1 MNKTTKKLIMIL
13 MAVII
18 LGSTV
23 IVPTQ
28 TVQAKV
34 AKTKGYYITVVTKSR
49 KNIYMNYPVL
59 KKVSFKKNK
68 FVSYGGFLYRK
79 SLNGKERTMKNQKR
93 TFTLSKNSKYFLGNE
108 AYDMTS
114 SKKSISKKAFIKK
127 VKKTLKNNKVN
138 PDLVIK
144 VKGKQIV
151 YMYLQVD

>member
-49 KNIYMNYPVL
+49 KNIYMNYPV
-59 KKVSFKKNK
+59 
-68 FVSYGGFLYRK
+68 
-79 SLNGKERTMKNQKR
+79 
-93 TFTLSKNSKYFLGNE
+93 
-108 AYDMTS
+108 
-114 SKKSISKKAFIKK
+114 
-127 VKKTLKNNKVN
+127 
-138 PDLVIK
+138 
-144 VKGKQIV
+144 
-151 YMYLQVD
+151 

>member
-1 MNKTTKKLIMIL
+1 MIL
-13 MAVII
+13 MAVTI
-18 LGSTV
+18 LSLTV

-28 TVQAKV
+28 AVQAKV
-34 AKTKGYYITVVTKSR
+34 VKTKGYYITVVTKSR
-49 KNIYMNYPVL
+49 KNIYMDYPVL

-93 TFTLSKNSKYFLGNE
+93 TFTLSKNCKYFLGDD
-108 AYDMTS
+108 AYDLIMTS

-127 VKKTLKNNKVN
+127 VKKIIKNDKVN

-151 YMYLQVD
+151 QMYLQVD

>member
-49 KNIYMNYPVL
+49 KNIYMN
-59 KKVSFKKNK
+59 
-68 FVSYGGFLYRK
+68 
-79 SLNGKERTMKNQKR
+79 
-93 TFTLSKNSKYFLGNE
+93 
-108 AYDMTS
+108 
-114 SKKSISKKAFIKK
+114 
-127 VKKTLKNNKVN
+127 
-138 PDLVIK
+138 
-144 VKGKQIV
+144 
-151 YMYLQVD
+151 